1 MVVDKNDKINKQL
14 KAMEERKNGLENN
27 LKLKIIELGDL
38 VKKYS

>member
-1 MVVDKNDKINKQL
+1 
-14 KAMEERKNGLENN
+14 MEERKNGLENN